1 MLCLVPPETTGPI
14 ETLRLVPPETTE
26 PTQTLCFTAWFP
38 LKHNWRMALQTDSL
52 PKEDW
57 AYTAC
62 CDKQECQDSLTHTLI
77 WMQLY
82 FFPEFTGST
91 NLAHGEKKQT
101 HCNMFVTV
109 HAICPWW
116 RRMIHI
122 VCYYIRSY
130 NYIYIHIH
138 RSMKQWVVSMRV
150 PKVELNFCYECVD
163 SSHSHSLNLTSKY
176 LPPTPTDWWEGKTH
190 TQLCATIL

>member
-91 NLAHGEKKQT
+91 NLAHGKKS
-101 HCNMFVTV
+101 
-109 HAICPWW
+109 
-116 RRMIHI
+116 RHI
-122 VCYYIRSY
+122 VICLSLYMQFVHDEEEWYTLYAITLDHIII
-130 NYIYIHIH
+130 YIYIFTDLW
-138 RSMKQWVVSMRV
+138 SNGLFQC
-150 PKVELNFCYECVD
+150 E
-163 SSHSHSLNLTSKY
+163 SLKSN
-176 LPPTPTDWWEGKTH
+176 
-190 TQLCATIL
+190 